1 VACHSLC
8 IGCVGKSRYNYNGE
22 NPNLMSCCIFVQRLG
37 QTHLMWLS
45 LTIMEAEVSF
55 AYALEAAPL
64 RAARATTWE
73 KNFIINL
80 TCGSGTCKLQSDM
93 KT

>member
-1 VACHSLC
+1 MACHSLC
-8 IGCVGKSRYNYNGE
+8 IGYGMLERVDIIIMVREPEPHVVLYLCTE
-22 NPNLMSCCIFVQRLG
+22 RLG

-64 RAARATTWE
+64 RAARATKGDKT
-73 KNFIINL
+73 
-80 TCGSGTCKLQSDM
+80 GSTKYQVDDV
-93 KT
+93 KA